1 MVARGIQVL
10 AAARIHL
17 TYLTILEGVR
27 LMKKITIEMPVVK
40 KCSADECAYNV
51 GSNCQ
56 ARAITIGD
64 SIHPACD
71 TFVDGVPQAKQSNHS
86 AGIGACKTAGCKF
99 NDGLECMADSIQV
112 GMVRS
117 EANCMTYALR

>member
-1 MVARGIQVL
+1 
-10 AAARIHL
+10 
-17 TYLTILEGVR
+17 
-27 LMKKITIEMPVVK
+27 MKKITIEMPLVK
-40 KCSADECAYNV
+40 KCSADECAYNIAN
-51 GSNCQ
+51 NCH

-71 TFVDGVPQAKQSNHS
+71 TFLDGGHHTKLASQI

-99 NDGLECMADSIQV
+99 NDDLECIADSIQV